1 MRCSLKFQKICRCH
15 ALGMLHVQAQ
25 KIFIPGQD
33 DVYVCNNGC
42 IQNRL
47 IFRIADQ
54 FFCMVNCGDQFIRQ
68 FRQQNFRIRQIFWS
82 LSSQDIPN
90 LHNVSVT

>member
-1 MRCSLKFQKICRCH
+1 MRYSLKFQKICRCH

-54 FFCMVNCGDQFIRQ
+54 FFRMVNCGDQLIGK

-82 LSSQDIPN
+82 LSLQDIPN